1 MKKLISS
8 DEAVP
13 VSRQPTAPCSDCPF
27 RVDALPGWLGG
38 SSPQDFVEIALSDV
52 PYACHALLGAQCAGL
67 AIFRANI
74 SKIPRDRAVLRLA
87 ANKKTVFANV
97 NGFLAYHQQR
107 IKYTRLPLKRLGCFR
122 PRSLK

>member
-8 DEAVP
+8 DEAVS

-38 SSPQDFVEIALSDV
+38 NSAQDFIEIALSDV
-52 PYACHALLGAQCAGL
+52 PYACHALRNAECAGL

-74 SKIPRDRAVLRLA
+74 SKIPRDRSVLRLA
-87 ANKKTVFANV
+87 ANKKTVFSSPGA
-97 NGFLAYHQQR
+97 FLAYHR
-107 IKYTRLPLKRLGCFR
+107 GRRKA
-122 PRSLK
+122 

>member
-13 VSRQPTAPCSDCPF
+13 VSRQPTVPCSDCPF

-38 SSPQDFVEIALSDV
+38 SSTQDFVEIALSDV
-52 PYACHALLGAQCAGL
+52 PYTCHALLRVQCAGL

-74 SKIPRDRAVLRLA
+74 CKLPRDRSVLKLA
-87 ANKKTVFANV
+87 ANKKTVFASV
-97 NGFLAYHQQR
+97 NAFHAYHQTDYR
-107 IKYTRLPLKRLGCFR
+107 R
-122 PRSLK
+122 